1 MRGERGRI
9 MDRPWNRTKIVCTI
23 GPASAEAAVLES
35 MLAAGMDLARLNFSH
50 GTHEDHGRVIDRLR
64 EVAGRRGAPLAVL
77 LDLQGPRIRIGKFRE
92 GRVLLE
98 KGDEFVITVRE
109 VEGTKREV
117 STSYKAIV
125 KDVGRDDRILL
136 ADGKIELVVRGVE
149 KDCVRTEVMTGGML
163 SDNKGMNIPKVSLS
177 TRTITEK
184 DEEDIRF
191 GVSRGVDYIAVSFTR
206 TAGDL
211 AQARRIVESM
221 GASIPIIAKIERPEA
236 LENLESIIE
245 ACDGIMVARGDLGVE
260 LPLEDV
266 PLVQK
271 EVIKTANS
279 AGIPVI
285 TATQMLASMTSNPR
299 PTRAEASDVANAI
312 LDGTDAVMLS
322 EETAAGRFP
331 VEAVTMM
338 SRIADRVEGHIPV
351 YRMAGPSACPLEE
364 SRTPVAVGD
373 AVPKLADE
381 SGARLICAFTR
392 SGRTAL
398 NVSKNRPRIPILGM
412 TSDERTFRRM
422 NLYWGVEPVLIEKAA
437 DLSSIT
443 AFLDDELKKRQKAS
457 RGDRIVIVAGF
468 PFNRDVHSNMLLVHQ
483 VN

>member
-1 MRGERGRI
+1 ME
-9 MDRPWNRTKIVCTI
+9 RPWNRTKIVCTI
-23 GPASAEAAVLES
+23 GPASADAGVLDN
-35 MLAAGMDLARLNFSH
+35 MMAAGMDLARLNLSH
-50 GTHEDHGRVIDRLR
+50 GTHEDHGRVIERLR
-64 EVAGRRGAPLAVL
+64 EVSKSRGAPLAVL
-77 LDLQGPRIRIGKFRE
+77 LDLQGPRIRIGRFRD
-92 GRVLLE
+92 GKALLE
-98 KGDEFVITVRE
+98 KGREFTISVRE
-109 VEGTKREV
+109 VEGTSRGV
-117 STSYKAIV
+117 STSYHALV
-125 KDVGRDDRILL
+125 KDVREGDRILL
-136 ADGKIELVVRGVE
+136 ADGKIELVVKSVDG
-149 KDCVRTEVMTGGML
+149 DDVRTEVLTGGML

-184 DEEDIRF
+184 DVEDIRF
-191 GVSRGVDYIAVSFTR
+191 GVSRGVDYIALSFTR

-211 AQARRIVESM
+211 REARGVVESM

-236 LENLESIIE
+236 LDDLDAIIE
-245 ACDGIMVARGDLGVE
+245 ASDGIMVARGDLGVE

-271 EVIKTANS
+271 EIIKAANR

-285 TATQMLASMTSNPR
+285 TATQMLASMTANPR
-299 PTRAEASDVANAI
+299 PTRAETSDVANAI

-338 SRIADRVEGHIPV
+338 SKIADRVEGHIPV
-351 YRMAGPSACPLEE
+351 YRMAGPSAGCMEE
-364 SRTPVAVGD
+364 ARTPVAVGD

-381 SGARLICAFTR
+381 SGACLICALTR

-412 TSDERTFRRM
+412 TTDEKTFRKM
-422 NLYWGVEPVLIEKAA
+422 NLYWGVEPVLVEKSS
-437 DLSSIT
+437 DLSALT
-443 AFLDDELKKRQKAS
+443 TFLNDELKKREKAS
-457 RGDRIVIVAGF
+457 PGDRIIIVAGF

-483 VN
+483 II